1 MVQTRK
7 ERKAAQIPLA
17 LPDRSA
23 PSNKTLLE
31 LAQERQLF
39 EQADVRQRKLDG
51 KPPAR
56 APQHG
61 ADDEDADE
69 EDEDEEEEGSAE
81 LSSSAERMLDVLLWA
96 ISLSMLHFTLDVL
109 VQHQYAVRISWVQI
123 ISRTATAIFGK
134 TPPPMYHVCDHQ
146 TETSLLSVFLF
157 LMFVLHPHP
166 SAPKLIH
173 GLPDHYQ
180 SPLRQ
185 AIFFVTSVSCG
196 CYLVYISNTYSYLA
210 VMKQAP
216 PLGCLWV
223 WSVIEMKLL
232 PATLSLACAGGY
244 LWYGGY
250 SIK

>member
-7 ERKAAQIPLA
+7 ERKAAQMPLA
-17 LPDRSA
+17 QPDRSA

-61 ADDEDADE
+61 ADEEDADD

-123 ISRTATAIFGK
+123 ISRTATAIF
-134 TPPPMYHVCDHQ
+134 
-146 TETSLLSVFLF
+146 VFLF

-185 AIFFVTSVSCG
+185 AIFFVASVSCG

-223 WSVIEMKLL
+223 WSVIEMNLL

>member
-17 LPDRSA
+17 QPDRSA

-39 EQADVRQRKLDG
+39 EQAAVRQRKLDG
-51 KPPAR
+51 KSPAR

-61 ADDEDADE
+61 ADDEDADD

-123 ISRTATAIFGK
+123 ISRTATAIF
-134 TPPPMYHVCDHQ
+134 
-146 TETSLLSVFLF
+146 VFLF

-166 SAPKLIH
+166 SAPRLIH

-223 WSVIEMKLL
+223 WSVIEMNLL
-232 PATLSLACAGGY
+232 PATLSLASAGGY

>member
-17 LPDRSA
+17 QPDRSA

-39 EQADVRQRKLDG
+39 EQADVRQRKLDV

-61 ADDEDADE
+61 ADDDDAD
-69 EDEDEEEEGSAE
+69 DEDEEEEGSAE
-81 LSSSAERMLDVLLWA
+81 LSSSAERILDVLLWA

-123 ISRTATAIFGK
+123 ISRTATAIF
-134 TPPPMYHVCDHQ
+134 
-146 TETSLLSVFLF
+146 VFFF

-223 WSVIEMKLL
+223 WSVIEMNLL
-232 PATLSLACAGGY
+232 PATLSLVCAGGY